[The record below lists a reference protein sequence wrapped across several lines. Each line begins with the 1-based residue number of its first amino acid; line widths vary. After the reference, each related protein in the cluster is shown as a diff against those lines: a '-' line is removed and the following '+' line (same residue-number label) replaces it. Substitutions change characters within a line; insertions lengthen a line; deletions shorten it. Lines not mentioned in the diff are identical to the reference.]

1 MEYVFIVTGI
11 FLTIVVTAKVAEARM
26 QNKRF
31 EAADKVRRE
40 GQKKMEEYSIHLP
53 EDCGINISTT
63 DSYYEN
69 NYGVLND
76 PDISSLFDDP
86 TDEEEEDEE

>member
-11 FLTIVVTAKVAEARM
+11 FLTIVLTVKVAEAHI

-40 GQKKMEEYSIHLP
+40 G
-53 EDCGINISTT
+53 
-63 DSYYEN
+63 
-69 NYGVLND
+69 
-76 PDISSLFDDP
+76 
-86 TDEEEEDEE
+86 

>member
-40 GQKKMEEYSIHLP
+40 G
-53 EDCGINISTT
+53 
-63 DSYYEN
+63 
-69 NYGVLND
+69 
-76 PDISSLFDDP
+76 
-86 TDEEEEDEE
+86 